1 MANLFHDFR
10 FGVRALRKKP
20 GFAVTAVL
28 TLALGIGAN
37 VAVFSIVNALILRP
51 YPFPELDRLVL
62 LRAEGPKVVSEVRI
76 APADFLD
83 LQRESSIFQMLAA
96 FRVGDS
102 NLTGSGDTQSVVTAA
117 VSPNFFELIGV
128 QPTLGRQFATEETEA
143 GRDAVVILNY
153 GFWQRHFSG
162 VRNILGR
169 SIELDGRK
177 MAIVGIMPRHFR
189 YPVATDLWMPLVLTP
204 QMRAERNAQAV
215 QGRAIQV
222 LARLRPEISLNRAES
237 EVHAFAA
244 RLQREFP
251 DTHTDRTLAL
261 LLLRKEQYAFSAP
274 LFLTLQAAALFVL
287 LLATANL
294 FNLLLARLID
304 RQKDVAVRTALGASK
319 LRLLQLYMG
328 ETVSLAL
335 LGGGIALIGSYLAVN
350 FIRTSIPQD
359 YTKWVAGWES
369 IHLDQS
375 VIIFAIVLTLIVGL
389 LFAVGASWRSSGR
402 GDLNRVLKEGGRA
415 SGHTRGRLRGIL
427 VTAQIA
433 FAAVLLAGAGL
444 MVQGFIRLARVYK
457 TFDPGHVL
465 TMEIT
470 LPEQRYE
477 DDAKIR
483 AFHQQFLE
491 RVTALPGVL
500 SAGTVTNP
508 PASNVDNT
516 RSLFAVEG
524 QTILRESEAPSA
536 DLQSVS
542 PDFFR
547 SLRIPL
553 LHGRDVTD
561 HDGDGAPL
569 VAVISRTMAAR
580 FWPGASPIGQRIKMG
595 APGSQDNWITIVG
608 VVEDVKQNWWDG
620 MPRPVI
626 YRPFAQA
633 PRRWMNFAIRTA
645 FDPHSAAPAVRD
657 AGRALDPGI
666 SLVLSTMD
674 SEVSDSLAPIRILG
688 ILMVVFGAVSIALS
702 ALGIYGLLAHSVAQ
716 RTHEFGIRMAL
727 GAQRGDVLRLVIGQS
742 WKLCAIGLLIGLP
755 SAYLL
760 VRLIENLLY
769 GVIAFSAIVFIALA
783 LALTAVALLAGY
795 LPAKRATKVDPMLA
809 LRYE

>member
-1 MANLFHDFR
+1 MILFHDFR

-37 VAVFSIVNALILRP
+37 VAVFSIVNALILHP
-51 YPFPELDRLVL
+51 YSFPELDRLVL
-62 LRAEGPKVVSEVRI
+62 LRAAGPKVVSEVRI

-83 LQRESSIFQMLAA
+83 LQRETSIFQGLAA
-96 FRVGDS
+96 FRQGDS
-102 NLTGSGDTQSVVTAA
+102 NLTGSGDTQAVVTAA
-117 VSPNFFELIGV
+117 VSPNYFDLIGV
-128 QPTLGRQFATEETEA
+128 QPQLGRQFAVEETEA

-153 GFWQRHFSG
+153 GFWQRRFSG
-162 VRNILGR
+162 DRNVLGS

-177 MAIVGIMPRHFR
+177 MTIVGVMPKDFR
-189 YPVATDLWMPLVLTP
+189 YPVATDMWMPLVLTP
-204 QMRAERNAQAV
+204 QMNAERNAQAV
-215 QGRAIQV
+215 PGRAIQV
-222 LARLRPEISLNRAES
+222 LARLRPEVSLNRAES
-237 EVHAFAA
+237 EVQAFAA
-244 RLQREFP
+244 RLQRQFP
-251 DTHTDRTLAL
+251 DTHSDRSLSL
-261 LLLRKEQYAFSAP
+261 LLLRREQYAFSAP

-287 LLATANL
+287 LLAAANL

-319 LRLLQLYMG
+319 SRLMQLYMG

-335 LGGGIALIGSYLAVN
+335 ISGGIALMGSYVAVN

-359 YTKWVAGWES
+359 YTKWIAGWDS
-369 IHLDQS
+369 IHLDWS
-375 VIIFAIVLTLIVGL
+375 VIEFAFILTLVVGI
-389 LFAVGASWRSSGR
+389 LFAVGASWRSGAP
-402 GDLNRVLKEGGRA
+402 DLNHVLKQGTRA
-415 SGHTRGRLRGIL
+415 AGQRRGRLRGVL

-444 MVQGFIRLARVYK
+444 MVQGFFRLARVYK
-457 TFDPGHVL
+457 TFDPGNVL
-465 TMEIT
+465 TMEVT
-470 LPEQRYE
+470 LPEQRYD
-477 DDAKIR
+477 DDARLR

-491 RVTALPGVL
+491 RVAALPGVQ
-500 SAGTVTNP
+500 AVGTVTNP
-508 PASNVDNT
+508 PASNVDSA
-516 RSLFAVEG
+516 RSLFLIEG
-524 QTILRESEAPSA
+524 QAILRQSDAPSA

-553 LHGRDVTD
+553 LQGRDVTD
-561 HDGDGAPL
+561 HDSDGAPL

-580 FWPGASPIGQRIKMG
+580 FWPGASAIGQRIKLG
-595 APGSQDNWITIVG
+595 SPGSQANWITIVG
-608 VVEDVKQNWWDG
+608 VVEDVKQNWWDSAA
-620 MPRPVI
+620 RPVI

-633 PRRWMNFAIRTA
+633 PKRWINFAIRTS
-645 FDPHSAAPAVRD
+645 FDPHNAAPAVRD

-666 SLVLSTMD
+666 SFSLSTMD

-769 GVIAFSAIVFIALA
+769 GVIAFSAMVFIALTV
-783 LALTAVALLAGY
+783 ALTAVALLAGY

>member
-1 MANLFHDFR
+1 MTLFHDFR

-51 YPFPELDRLVL
+51 YPFPGLDRLVL

-204 QMRAERNAQAV
+204 QMRSERNAQAV

-222 LARLRPEISLNRAES
+222 LARLRPEVSLNRAES
-237 EVHAFAA
+237 EVQAFAA
-244 RLQREFP
+244 RLQRQFP
-251 DTHTDRTLAL
+251 DTHSDRSLSL
-261 LLLRKEQYAFSAP
+261 LLLRREQYAFSAP

-287 LLATANL
+287 LLAAANL

-319 LRLLQLYMG
+319 LRLMQLYMG

-335 LGGGIALIGSYLAVN
+335 VGGGTALIGSYLAVN

-369 IHLDQS
+369 IHLDWS
-375 VIIFAIVLTLIVGL
+375 VIEFAFILTLLVGI
-389 LFAVGASWRSSGR
+389 LFAVGASWRSGAP
-402 GDLNRVLKEGGRA
+402 DLNHVLKQGTRA
-415 SGHTRGRLRGIL
+415 SGRRRGRLRGIL

-470 LPEQRYE
+470 LPEQRYN
-477 DDAKIR
+477 DDAKVR

-491 RVTALPGVL
+491 RVAALPGVL

-508 PASNVDNT
+508 PASNVDNA
-516 RSLFAVEG
+516 RSLFAIEG
-524 QTILRESEAPSA
+524 QTILRESDAPSA

-553 LHGRDVTD
+553 LQGRDVTD
-561 HDGDGAPL
+561 HDGDGAPA
-569 VAVISRTMAAR
+569 VAMISRTMAAR
-580 FWPGASPIGQRIKMG
+580 FWPGASAIGQRIKLG
-595 APGSQDNWITIVG
+595 SPGSQANWITIVG
-608 VVEDVKQNWWDG
+608 VVEDVKQNWWDSAA
-620 MPRPVI
+620 RPVI
-626 YRPFAQA
+626 YRPFAQV
-633 PRRWMNFAIRTA
+633 PRRWMNFAIRTS
-645 FDPHSAAPAVRD
+645 FDPHSVASAVRE
-657 AGRALDPGI
+657 AGHSLDPGV
-666 SLVLSTMD
+666 SLALSTMD

-702 ALGIYGLLAHSVAQ
+702 ALGIYGLLAHAVAQ

-769 GVIAFSAIVFIALA
+769 GVIAFSAVIFIALA

>member
-1 MANLFHDFR
+1 MTLFHDFR

-51 YPFPELDRLVL
+51 YPFPGLDRLVL
-62 LRAEGPKVVSEVRI
+62 LRAEGPNVVSEVRI

-204 QMRAERNAQAV
+204 QMRSERNAQAV

-222 LARLRPEISLNRAES
+222 LARLRPEVSLNRAES
-237 EVHAFAA
+237 EVQAFAA
-244 RLQREFP
+244 RLQRQFP
-251 DTHTDRTLAL
+251 DTHSDRSLSL
-261 LLLRKEQYAFSAP
+261 LLLRREQYAFSAP

-287 LLATANL
+287 LLAAANL

-319 LRLLQLYMG
+319 LRLMQLYMG

-335 LGGGIALIGSYLAVN
+335 VGGGTALIGSYLAVN

-375 VIIFAIVLTLIVGL
+375 VIAFAVALTLIVGL
-389 LFAVGASWRSSGR
+389 LFAMGASWRSGTP
-402 GDLNRVLKEGGRA
+402 DLNRVLKQGTRA
-415 SGHTRGRLRGIL
+415 SGRRRGRLRGIL

-470 LPEQRYE
+470 LPEQRYN
-477 DDAKIR
+477 DDAKVR

-491 RVTALPGVL
+491 RVAALPGVL

-508 PASNVDNT
+508 PASNVDNA
-516 RSLFAVEG
+516 RSLFAIEG
-524 QTILRESEAPSA
+524 QTILRESDAPSA

-553 LHGRDVTD
+553 LQGRDVTD
-561 HDGDGAPL
+561 HDSDGAPL

-580 FWPGASPIGQRIKMG
+580 FWPGASAIGQRIKLG
-595 APGSQDNWITIVG
+595 SPGSQANWITIVG
-608 VVEDVKQNWWDG
+608 VVEDVKQNWWDSAA
-620 MPRPVI
+620 RPVI

-633 PRRWMNFAIRTA
+633 PKRWINFAIRTS
-645 FDPHSAAPAVRD
+645 FDPHNAAPAVRD

-666 SLVLSTMD
+666 SFSLSTMD

-769 GVIAFSAIVFIALA
+769 GVIAFSAMVFIALTV
-783 LALTAVALLAGY
+783 ALTAVALLAGY
-795 LPAKRATKVDPMLA
+795 LPARRATKVDPMLA